1 MIKDVLVD
9 IRTKEIR
16 LAILEDGVVSKY
28 RRKES
33 GKVLLGI
40 YTRGKVV
47 RVLPG
52 CNLHL
57 LISDLIK
64 MLICM

>member
-9 IRTKEIR
+9 IRTKKF
-16 LAILEDGVVSKY
+16 LAILEDGVVSEIQTE
-28 RRKES
+28 RIRKKS
-33 GKVLLGI
+33 CWGI
-40 YTRGKVV
+40 YKGKLYVFFQ
-47 RVLPG
+47 G